1 MNIEDRSSVLAAP
14 VLFVMIGLSDQGI
27 CRRSGVSYGPGILK
41 AIPLSPM
48 QVLLQIFCKFL

>member
-1 MNIEDRSSVLAAP
+1 MAAP